1 MTTLRADA
9 RNLNWLI
16 DNFVERV
23 PGVLDALVVS
33 ADGLLMAMSEG
44 LDRATADQVAAVTA
58 GLQSLTQGAARMF
71 DGGAVRQVIVDMERG
86 FMFVTAISDGS
97 SLAVIAE
104 ANCDIGLVG
113 YEMALMVTR
122 AEAVLSPA
130 LVAELRTNL
139 PR

>member
-1 MTTLRADA
+1 MTTLSADA

-23 PGVLDALVVS
+23 PGVLDAVVVS

-44 LDRATADQVAAVTA
+44 LDRATADPIAAVTA
-58 GLQSLTQGAARMF
+58 GLQSLTQGAARIF
-71 DGGAVRQVIVDMERG
+71 DGGAVRQVIVDMEHG
-86 FMFVTAISDGS
+86 FLFLTAVSGGS
-97 SLAVIAE
+97 SLAVSA
-104 ANCDIGLVG
+104 AATCDIGLIG
-113 YEMALMVTR
+113 YEMALMVSR

-130 LVAELRTNL
+130 LIAELRAHL